1 MIIHQITDH
10 VRSGERELKSRGKK
24 EKPAALPLIP
34 PPFASF
40 QCPKGPFFL
49 ISRSRTRKG
58 ILAISTVFSIL
69 LITSRSGNFP
79 VICVSAFFKFKFIFF
94 FRGRRRKKGP
104 KAKIMRKARIFWR
117 APNRNFAGA
126 ECGSKMGSMAQWGSA
141 VAGPNRKGTAACSS
155 TRRLHR
161 RWRLAGGSRRWRG
174 VVGSS
179 SRWRHRCFRR
189 REGRVAEDSRCR
201 KASVAE
207 ETAEEVAESSKGRV
221 GTAGKCCTLCRRLRS
236 WRRCG
241 SWPP

>member
-10 VRSGERELKSRGKK
+10 VRSGEREIKSREK
-24 EKPAALPLIP
+24 EKKTSSFAVDSSSFRFFSVPKKPL
-34 PPFASF
+34 
-40 QCPKGPFFL
+40 FL

-58 ILAISTVFSIL
+58 ILVISTVFSLL
-69 LITSRSGNFP
+69 LIISRSVNFP
-79 VICVSAFFKFKFIFF
+79 VICVSAFFLILIYFF

-117 APNRNFAGA
+117 APNRNFAGV

-207 ETAEEVAESSKGRV
+207 ETAEEVVESSKGRV